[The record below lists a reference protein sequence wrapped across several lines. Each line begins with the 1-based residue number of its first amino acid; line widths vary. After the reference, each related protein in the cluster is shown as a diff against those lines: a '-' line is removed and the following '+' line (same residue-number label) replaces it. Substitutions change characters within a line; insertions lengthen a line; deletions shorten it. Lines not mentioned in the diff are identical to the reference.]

1 MDVVTAFLYGYMPPE
16 PTLYLDLPP
25 GYPVPDHLRGKSD
38 LVGPV
43 KKGMYGLKQSP
54 RRWNATVNDFMI
66 DRGSSRSLSFNCL
79 RDLK

>member
-1 MDVVTAFLYGYMPPE
+1 MDVVTAFLYGFMPPE
-16 PTLYLDLPP
+16 PTLYLYLLP

-43 KKGMYGLKQSP
+43 KKGNVWS

-66 DRGSSRSLSFNCL
+66 DRGFSRSLSFNCL